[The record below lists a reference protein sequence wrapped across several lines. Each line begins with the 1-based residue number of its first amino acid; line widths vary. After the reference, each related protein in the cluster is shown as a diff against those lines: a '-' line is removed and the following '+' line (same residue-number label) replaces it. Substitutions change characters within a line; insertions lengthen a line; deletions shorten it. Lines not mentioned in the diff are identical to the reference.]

1 MGKSKIFCKV
11 WKSFLAVMLLTAALG
26 ISASA
31 AGTKTVDMSLDSS
44 GAYVYAGEEADYE
57 TTVYHRFDV
66 PSSGLIAV
74 TGASRNVY
82 TGAITGGF
90 LVSLYDS
97 SMTPLDKS
105 SSGAYVN
112 AASSDVEYYG
122 VSKGT
127 YYLKVSGEKKYAVGA
142 AFQKV
147 SDKAGASKA
156 KARTIK
162 QKKEVKGVLAAGE
175 KAKKADWYKFK
186 VTKSKKLKLELSTG
200 GNGYIEFY
208 LYGPSYKKGI
218 RIDALKN
225 EGGTYFSVNGA
236 NRKKIKVKPGTYYI
250 RVRRAS
256 YDTKASGIY
265 SIKWQLK

>member
-44 GAYVYAGEEADYE
+44 GTYVYAGIEADYE
-57 TTVYHRFDV
+57 TTVYHRFTV

-74 TGASRNVY
+74 TGNQYNTYSGSAY
-82 TGAITGGF
+82 GIY
-90 LVSLYDS
+90 VSLCNS
-97 SMTPLDKS
+97 SLTPLDKY

-122 VSKGT
+122 VSAGT

-225 EGGTYFSVNGA
+225 TGGTYFSVNGV